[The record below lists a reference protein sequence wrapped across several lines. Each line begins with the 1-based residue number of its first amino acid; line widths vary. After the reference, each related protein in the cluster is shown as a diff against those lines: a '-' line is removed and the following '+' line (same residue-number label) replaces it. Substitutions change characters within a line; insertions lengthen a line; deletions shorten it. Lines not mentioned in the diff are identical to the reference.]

1 MKSIISAA
9 VRSRKVTLFF
19 AFIFTIVGLYSYYI
33 VPKQENPDVSAPA
46 AIITTIYPGASAKDI
61 NTLVSKKIEDNITD
75 IEGFDHTETTSK
87 KGVSNIIVILDLD
100 ADEDK
105 AWDELKDRLNEVKH
119 ELPDGCLESYLNT
132 DLSETAGM
140 IISLSGENYT
150 YEQLGSYAED
160 FDKELSKVDGVS
172 SFDID
177 GDIEKEVKVMVDM
190 EKLNQYNISLED
202 ITNILKSQNVEIP
215 SGSIEYNDGKID
227 VLTPGNFTS
236 LKDIENTIISGSKEN
251 GSVIRLGDLADIYMD
266 LDDGA
271 ERFKQDGKNTV
282 LITGYFDEGENVVLI
297 GKEVRKKL
305 DELKKRFPEDL
316 NINEVLFQPED
327 IDESITNF
335 VENLIQAVICVVVV
349 VFIGIGFK
357 NAIVVSTAIPMSM
370 LLTFNMMKLFNIK
383 IHFMSTAGLIIALG
397 MLVDNAIVVS
407 DAIQVNLDEDMNR
420 FDAIV
425 DATAKSTI
433 PMFTSTLTTVAAFLP
448 LMFIPGAPGQFTG
461 DIPKIVIIT
470 LSNSF
475 LIAILVVPAMAYL
488 IFKPNNKEKSEKRNV
503 LRSFFENLLD
513 LSLKNKKKSLLI
525 VFIVFIISMKL
536 AGSTGF
542 QLFPFAEKD
551 FMYIDISSEVSG
563 DIDATEALVKKVE
576 NILKEQPEVKT
587 CTSSIGNGLPKFY
600 MSLQPT
606 APSKDFA
613 QMMIRFDLG
622 KKVRFKTKEE
632 LSVHLQEELDSG
644 ISNGTAVVRLLES
657 GEPMGHPVKIR
668 VVGEDYDQI
677 RKDVELIEA
686 ELEKIPG
693 TINIEND
700 ATDKKLV
707 YSIDADSDLLRKYG
721 LSKYDIQKQI
731 NIALEGTKAS
741 TYRKSGNEYDI
752 IVESNIETFKEL
764 ENLEIKSTTLGNKVL
779 LKQFADVKLNTQ
791 LDAIG
796 SYNGDMNVLVTCDA
810 KPGYSSVDIENI
822 MEKKIPKIDVI
833 SDIVFDGEREGI
845 EDTFGNMSILFVLIV
860 VLIYSI
866 LLIQFRSFF
875 KPIMILATIPLSL
888 IGCLW
893 GLFIANKPISFMVM
907 LGIISLAGIV
917 VNNAILLIEYIDE
930 AIKEGFSVDE
940 ACKDAVSKRF
950 RPIILTTTTTV
961 IGLIPLV
968 LSGNALFDSMAV
980 ALMSG
985 LLVSTILT
993 MVVIPTIY
1001 SLVNKD
1007 KHMNEEKMN
1016 ESEKDNYINEEKIK
1030 EVAID

>member
-9 VRSRKVTLFF
+9 VRSRRVTLFF
-19 AFIFTIVGLYSYYI
+19 AFIFTVVGLFSYHI

-46 AIITTIYPGASAKDI
+46 SIITTIYPGASAADI
-61 NTLVSKKIEDNITD
+61 NTLVSQKIEDNITD

-100 ADEDK
+100 ADEEK

-119 ELPDGCLESYLNT
+119 ELPDGCLEPYLNT
-132 DLSETAGM
+132 DLAETAGI

-150 YEQLGSYAED
+150 YEQLGSYADD
-160 FDKELSKVDGVS
+160 FKKELSKIDGVS

-177 GDIEKEVKVMVDM
+177 GEIEKEVKVTVNM
-190 EKLNQYNISLED
+190 EKLNQYNLSLED
-202 ITNILKSQNVEIP
+202 ITNVLKSQNIEIP
-215 SGSIEYNDGKID
+215 SGSIEYENGKID

-251 GSVIRLGDLADIYMD
+251 GSVIRLGDLANIYMD

-271 ERFKQDGKNTV
+271 EIFKQDGKNTV
-282 LITGYFDEGENVVLI
+282 LITGYFDEGKNVVLI
-297 GKEVRKKL
+297 GKEVRSRLEKI
-305 DELKKRFPEDL
+305 KKRFPEDL
-316 NINEVLFQPED
+316 IINEVLFQPED
-327 IDESITNF
+327 IDESITSF
-335 VENLIQAVICVVVV
+335 IENLIQSVICVVVV
-349 VFIGIGFK
+349 VFIGIGFR
-357 NAIVVSTAIPMSM
+357 NAVVVSMAIPMSM

-407 DAIQVNLDEDMNR
+407 DAIQVNLDDGMDK

-425 DATAKSTI
+425 DGTSKSTI
-433 PMFTSTLTTVAAFLP
+433 PMFTSTLTTIAAFLP

-470 LSNSF
+470 LLNSF
-475 LIAILVVPAMAYL
+475 LIAIVVTPAMAYL
-488 IFKPNNKEKSEKRNV
+488 TFKPNNKQKVEKRSG

-513 LSLKNKKKSLLI
+513 LSLRNKKKSLLT
-525 VFIVFIISMKL
+525 VFIVFIISMRL
-536 AGSTGF
+536 AGATGV

-551 FMYIDISSEVSG
+551 FMYIDITSEVSG
-563 DIDATEALVKKVE
+563 DMDATEKLVEKVE
-576 NILKEQPEVKT
+576 HILKEQSEVKKS
-587 CTSSIGNGLPKFY
+587 TSSVGNGLPKFY
-600 MSLQPT
+600 MSLQPSS
-606 APSKDFA
+606 PSKDFA

-622 KKVRFKTKEE
+622 KKGRFKTKEE
-632 LSVHLQEELDSG
+632 LAVYLQEEIDTSV
-644 ISNGTAVVRLLES
+644 SNGTAVVRLLES
-657 GEPMGHPVKIR
+657 GAPLGHPVKIR

-677 RKDVELIEA
+677 RKDVELIEK

-693 TINIEND
+693 TMNIEND
-700 ATDKKLV
+700 GTDKKLV
-707 YSIDADSDLLRKYG
+707 YSIDSNSDLLRKYG

-741 TYRKSGNEYDI
+741 TYRKLGNEYDI
-752 IVESNIETFKEL
+752 IVESDIKTFKQL
-764 ENLEIKSTTLGNKVL
+764 ENLKIKSTTLGNKIL
-779 LKQFADVKLNTQ
+779 LKQFADVKLGTQ
-791 LDAIG
+791 LDSIG
-796 SYNGDMNVLVTCDA
+796 SYNGDMNILVTCDV
-810 KPGYSSVDIENI
+810 KPGYSSIDIENI
-822 MEKKIPKIDVI
+822 MEKRIPEINLVN
-833 SDIVFDGEREGI
+833 DIVFDGERESI
-845 EDTFGNMSILFVLIV
+845 KDSFGDMGILFVLIV

-866 LLIQFRSFF
+866 LIVQFNSFF
-875 KPIMILATIPLSL
+875 KPIMILITIPLSL
-888 IGCLW
+888 IGCFW
-893 GLFIANKPISFMVM
+893 GLFIANKPMSFMVM

-917 VNNAILLIEYIDE
+917 VNNAILLIEYINE
-930 AIKEGFSVDE
+930 ARKEGFSIDE

-968 LSGNALFDSMAV
+968 FSGNALFDSMSV

-993 MVVIPTIY
+993 MVVIPTMY
-1001 SLVNKD
+1001 SLVNK
-1007 KHMNEEKMN
+1007 EKG
-1016 ESEKDNYINEEKIK
+1016 INEEKIK
-1030 EVAID
+1030 EVAVE